1 MPNFMAGT
9 VQSELNWLYLYF
21 NILTLFIHRQLGNL
35 KMLCQLLTF
44 VVEFIKSYS
53 SKLLFT
59 FHTFSS
65 K

>member
-9 VQSELNWLYLYF
+9 VQSELNWLYLY
-21 NILTLFIHRQLGNL
+21 ILTLFIHGQLGNL

-59 FHTFSS
+59 FYTFSS